1 MPRLRV
7 DPAMLFFILFAI
19 LLGGYVRIA
28 QVAQLY
34 FPINDGGMFYRMT
47 IDLVAN
53 GFRLPAVTTYNAANI
68 PYAYPPLAF
77 YLAGFLASVF
87 HWPLLDIFRL
97 LPALIATLT
106 IPAFALL
113 ADDLLKSRAQV
124 ALAILIFALMPATF
138 GWLIMG
144 GGISRSLGFLFSILT
159 LWAAYRLFTH
169 PGRVYIAATALFGAF
184 AILGHPESTIHTAA
198 GALLF
203 FFLFGRNK
211 RGLVNAIIVAVAVIL
226 LTAPWWATVVSVHGL
241 APILA
246 AGRTGGYSI
255 GNLAK
260 FLPLNTTDEMA
271 LAFMGCFAVIGIF
284 ITLARGQKFLPLWL
298 LVNILVEPRSAAL
311 YITPALA
318 LLAAI
323 TLDEFIL
330 AGVRAIEFNH
340 QAKSPPSTTN
350 WAETMLAGRMAK
362 IVFAFLLI
370 YFILS
375 AYLVPVAESRGMILT
390 PDDLAAF
397 GWIKNNLPSG
407 NLFAVMTGNQPMTDP
422 ISEWFPTLTGQVSV
436 ATVQGYEWDASRD
449 FGTLLQNSVDL
460 QKCAFQP
467 ADCLDAWQEA
477 TRQPFNYIFIDKAS
491 IESNVG
497 GVSFNIP
504 LQQSLLAS
512 GDYTVIYETG
522 SVAILKARN

>member
-28 QVAQLY
+28 EVALY

-184 AILGHPESTIHTAA
+184 AILGHPELTIHTAA
-198 GALLF
+198 G
-203 FFLFGRNK
+203 R
-211 RGLVNAIIVAVAVIL
+211 VAVLFPLWQEQA
-226 LTAPWWATVVSVHGL
+226 
-241 APILA
+241 
-246 AGRTGGYSI
+246 RTGQRHHCGGCCHSPD
-255 GNLAK
+255 G
-260 FLPLNTTDEMA
+260 A
-271 LAFMGCFAVIGIF
+271 LVGH
-284 ITLARGQKFLPLWL
+284 RGFRSRPGAHPGSRPDGWL
-298 LVNILVEPRSAAL
+298 QYR
-311 YITPALA
+311 
-318 LLAAI
+318 
-323 TLDEFIL
+323 
-330 AGVRAIEFNH
+330 
-340 QAKSPPSTTN
+340 
-350 WAETMLAGRMAK
+350 
-362 IVFAFLLI
+362 
-370 YFILS
+370 
-375 AYLVPVAESRGMILT
+375 
-390 PDDLAAF
+390 
-397 GWIKNNLPSG
+397 
-407 NLFAVMTGNQPMTDP
+407 QP
-422 ISEWFPTLTGQVSV
+422 GQV
-436 ATVQGYEWDASRD
+436 
-449 FGTLLQNSVDL
+449 
-460 QKCAFQP
+460 P
-467 ADCLDAWQEA
+467 AAQHH
-477 TRQPFNYIFIDKAS
+477 R
-491 IESNVG
+491 
-497 GVSFNIP
+497 
-504 LQQSLLAS
+504 
-512 GDYTVIYETG
+512 
-522 SVAILKARN
+522 